1 MLLLVL
7 LYTTFCLVWTGIFFF
22 FILFSLFIF
31 FIIYLLCE
39 LVEYDG
45 QASRHQGCVPFVYPV
60 IPICAIWNC
69 LRDQPTERFCLLVF
83 FLYIPADKINAN
95 IANGNQEEENGDIL
109 YMFTK
114 KKKGNASISRIRP
127 NIDDGSGLRL
137 HLLPPSLSG
146 WIVSCAKADGGAF
159 WLAQLIISTLPFTL
173 VRLSKT
179 TSLDRG

>member
-1 MLLLVL
+1 MRDGYKQENSSLLV
-7 LYTTFCLVWTGIFFF
+7 TTHYVVVGVVVHNILFSMDRDIFFLY
-22 FILFSLFIF
+22 FILFVCLF
-31 FIIYLLCE
+31 IYLLCE

-146 WIVSCAKADGGAF
+146 
-159 WLAQLIISTLPFTL
+159 
-173 VRLSKT
+173 
-179 TSLDRG
+179 